1 MIKRSKKQAF
11 DNDISIIDNISQH
24 RVNHNSRQQK
34 RYVFQQ
40 ILKLIRALALMGLAY
55 WGWITR
61 DTIQDFIVHIFTNPK
76 ILP

>member
-1 MIKRSKKQAF
+1 MKRSQKQEF
-11 DNDISIIDNISQH
+11 DNNISIIDNISQH
-24 RVNHNSRQQK
+24 RVNNNSREQK

-40 ILKLIRALALMGLAY
+40 ILKLIRALSLMGLAY

-61 DTIQDFIVHIFTNPK
+61 ETIQDFIMEIFINPK